1 MSDTLRLTI
10 RLAFRN
16 ILRNKRRT
24 GLMILLVASGLTAMI
39 FIDGLMLGM
48 SDLMIRKITGTWL
61 GDAQIHQPGFRD
73 GMDAAIYIKDPEAAE
88 AILAADPAI
97 KTWTKRTIA
106 GGMVASSNNVAPS
119 AIFGIEPDREPGV
132 SRLKEALVEGTFL
145 TPGDT
150 SGIMIGHKMA
160 ELLEVRLGDRIVT
173 TMSEAES
180 GELSQLLFRVSGI
193 LNFNDRMMDK
203 EVAFV
208 SLQSG
213 QAMAGIG
220 NGIHEIA
227 IKLAPTTVT
236 DDAAVPTLAR
246 LEDTFAAQDLEFLG
260 WQNLMPEL
268 SSILELTDYS
278 SLIIGAIL
286 FVLVSLGLI
295 NSMFMSIYERHYEF
309 GVMLGLG
316 TRRRAL
322 FTLICWEGTF
332 LGVFGALF
340 GTIAGGLVNVWMSQN
355 GISFG
360 EIEMSGIMLNEPMKA
375 IIRPLQFTIL
385 PAFVVALAALACIIP
400 AIHGARLVPAI
411 ALRRAL

>member
-1 MSDTLRLTI
+1 MSDTLQLTI

-16 ILRNKRRT
+16 IFRNTRRT

-39 FIDGLMLGM
+39 FTDGLMLGM
-48 SDLMIRKITGTWL
+48 SDLMVRKITGTWM
-61 GDAQIHQPGFRD
+61 GDAQVHQPGFRE
-73 GMDAAIYIKDPEAAE
+73 GMDAAIYIKDPGAAE
-88 AILAADPAI
+88 AILAQDPAV
-97 KTWTKRTIA
+97 KAWAKRTIA

-119 AIFGIEPDREPGV
+119 AIFGVDPEREAKV
-132 SRLKEALVEGTFL
+132 SRLKEALVEGEFL
-145 TPGDT
+145 APGDM

-173 TMSEAES
+173 TMSEAET

-203 EVAFV
+203 EMAFV
-208 SLQSG
+208 SLEAG

-220 NGIHEIA
+220 TGIHEIVIA
-227 IKLAPTTVT
+227 FNPVPQGEPGPVHLT
-236 DDAAVPTLAR
+236 DA
-246 LEDTFAAQDLEFLG
+246 FAAEGLEYLD
-260 WQNLMPEL
+260 WQGLMPEL
-268 SSILELTDYS
+268 SGILKMTDYS
-278 SLIIGAIL
+278 SLIIGGVL
-286 FVLVSLGLI
+286 FILVSLGLI

-309 GVMLGLG
+309 GVMLSVG

-322 FTLICWEGTF
+322 FSLICWEGSL
-332 LGVFGALF
+332 LGIFGALF
-340 GTIAGGLVNVWMSQN
+340 GVVFGMIVNTWMSQN

-360 EIEMSGIMLNEPMKA
+360 EIEMSGISLNEPMKA
-375 IIRPLQFTIL
+375 IIRPLQFTVL
-385 PAFVVALAALACIIP
+385 PLFVIALSALACIIP

>member
-16 ILRNKRRT
+16 IFRNKRRT
-24 GLMILLVASGLTAMI
+24 GLMILLVASGLTAMM
-39 FIDGLMLGM
+39 FTDGLMLGM
-48 SDLMIRKITGTWL
+48 SDLMIKKITGTWL

-73 GMDAAIYIKDPEAAE
+73 GMDAAIYIKDPAAAE
-88 AILAADPAI
+88 AILAKDPKVLA
-97 KTWTKRTIA
+97 WSKRTIA

-119 AIFGIEPDREPGV
+119 AIFGIDPVNEPKV

-145 TPGDT
+145 TPGDG
-150 SGIMIGHKMA
+150 SGIMIGDKMA
-160 ELLEVRLGDRIVT
+160 DLLEVRLGDRIVT
-173 TMSEAES
+173 TMSEAET
-180 GELSQLLFRVSGI
+180 GELSQMLFRVSGI

-203 EVAFV
+203 ETAFV
-208 SLQSG
+208 SLAAG
-213 QAMAGIG
+213 QAMAGFG
-220 NGIHEIA
+220 DGVHEIV
-227 IKLAPTTVT
+227 ISLAPV
-236 DDAAVPTLAR
+236 AKGEPTLENLQNA
-246 LEDTFAAQDLEFLG
+246 FAAEGLEFLD
-260 WQNLMPEL
+260 WQGLMPEL
-268 SSILELTDYS
+268 SGILELTNYS
-278 SLIIGAIL
+278 SLIIGGVL
-286 FVLVSLGLI
+286 FILVSLGLI

-322 FTLICWEGTF
+322 FSLICWEGSL
-332 LGVFGALF
+332 LGIFGALF
-340 GTIAGGLVNVWMSQN
+340 GVLAGSLVNYWMSQN

-375 IIRPLQFTIL
+375 VIRPLQFTVL
-385 PAFVVALAALACIIP
+385 PAFVIALSALACIIP